1 MLGLDD
7 EVLVV
12 AHQWVAK
19 AESDLRNAAHTV
31 KLKTDCPT
39 DTVCFHVQQCVEKYL
54 KALLVLNGIDFSR
67 THQIS
72 MLWTLVPAQVR
83 PALTQTEQDRL
94 TEYAVTTR
102 YPGDYDPISREEAQ
116 DAVRLAR
123 RLRNEVR
130 RRLPETVR

>member
-54 KALLVLNGIDFSR
+54 KALLISLAMAFPKTHDLVLLFNLAASQCELGFALQEVQPLNGNS
-67 THQIS
+67 
-72 MLWTLVPAQVR
+72 
-83 PALTQTEQDRL
+83 
-94 TEYAVTTR
+94 
-102 YPGDYDPISREEAQ
+102 
-116 DAVRLAR
+116 
-123 RLRNEVR
+123 
-130 RRLPETVR
+130 